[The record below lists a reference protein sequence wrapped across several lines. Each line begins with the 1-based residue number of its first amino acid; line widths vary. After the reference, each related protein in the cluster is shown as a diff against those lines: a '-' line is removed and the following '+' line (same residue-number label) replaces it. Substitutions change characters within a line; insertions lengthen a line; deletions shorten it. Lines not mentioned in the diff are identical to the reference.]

1 LLKKDKFMKKLFS
14 ILLSLGLM
22 TGSMP
27 YALASSPISR
37 VKDIADIEG
46 VRNNILIG
54 YGLVVGLNGTGDSAS
69 SIPFTRQ
76 TLTNMLEKLGVN
88 AKAAESQITTKNVA
102 AVMVTSKMPSYAR
115 QGSRIDVTTS
125 SLGDASSLEGG
136 QLMATALIGA
146 DGNTYAVAQGSII
159 IGGYTMEG
167 NAGTVTKNHPTAGHI
182 ASGATVEME
191 TGHELSD
198 NKRIRLLLRNPDFT
212 TALRLKKALNKAFK
226 EPIAIAVDNQT
237 VDISVP
243 KALRGNLVPIIEK
256 IENTYVRPD
265 TAARIVVDEKTGTI
279 VMGSGVQISDVA
291 ISHANLNIRV
301 TELTEIVQP
310 EGFSDGITAA
320 VPATAI
326 DIDEDAA
333 EFHVLDSGVNL
344 ADLVDGLN
352 ALGVTPRDIIS
363 ILQAIKSAGA
373 LQAEIVVM

>member
-1 LLKKDKFMKKLFS
+1 MKKLFS
-14 ILLSLGLM
+14 IILSLGIVIG
-22 TGSMP
+22 TIP
-27 YALASSPISR
+27 QAFANAPISR

-46 VRNNILIG
+46 VRTNILIG

-88 AKAAESQITTKNVA
+88 AKGVESQITTKNVA
-102 AVMVTSKMPSYAR
+102 AVMVTSKMPSYGR

-136 QLMATALIGA
+136 QLLATALIGA

-159 IGGYTMEG
+159 IGGYTTEG
-167 NAGTVTKNHPTAGHI
+167 NAGAVTKNHPTAGHI
-182 ASGATVEME
+182 ANGATIEME

-198 NKRIRLLLRNPDFT
+198 NTRIRLLLRNPDFT
-212 TALRLKKALNKAFK
+212 TAMRLKEALNKAFR
-226 EPIAIAVDNQT
+226 EPIALAVDNQT
-237 VDISVP
+237 VDVAIP
-243 KALRGNLVPIIEK
+243 QALRGNLVPIIEK
-256 IENTYVRPD
+256 IENIYIRPD
-265 TAARIVVDEKTGTI
+265 SAARIVVDEKTGTI

-301 TELTEIVQP
+301 TELTEVIQP

-320 VPATAI
+320 VPRTAI
-326 DIDEDAA
+326 DVDEDAA
-333 EFHVLDSGVNL
+333 EFHVLDSGANL
-344 ADLVDGLN
+344 ADLIDGLN

>member
-1 LLKKDKFMKKLFS
+1 MKKFFS
-14 ILLSLGLM
+14 IILSLSIAIGTIPM
-22 TGSMP
+22 A
-27 YALASSPISR
+27 YATAPISR

-46 VRNNILIG
+46 VRTNILIG

-88 AKAAESQITTKNVA
+88 AKAVESKITTKNVA
-102 AVMVTSKMPSYAR
+102 AVMVTAKMPSYAR
-115 QGSRIDVTTS
+115 QGSRIDITTS

-136 QLMATALIGA
+136 QLLATPLIAA

-159 IGGYTMEG
+159 IGGYSTEG

-182 ASGATVEME
+182 AGGATVEME

-212 TALRLKKALNKAFK
+212 TAMRLKDAINKEFK
-226 EPIAIAVDNQT
+226 EPVALAVDNQT
-237 VDISVP
+237 VDIAVP
-243 KALRGNLVPIIEK
+243 ASLRGNLVPIINK
-256 IENTYVRPD
+256 VENIYVRPD
-265 TAARIVVDEKTGTI
+265 TAARIVIDEKTGTI

-301 TELTEIVQP
+301 SELTEVVQP

-320 VPATAI
+320 VPATEI
-326 DIDEDAA
+326 EVDEDAA
-333 EFHVLDSGVNL
+333 EFTILDSGANL

>member
-1 LLKKDKFMKKLFS
+1 MLKLKLLKKDKFMKKLFS

-76 TLTNMLEKLGVN
+76 TLTNMLE
-88 AKAAESQITTKNVA
+88 
-102 AVMVTSKMPSYAR
+102 MPSYAR

>member
-1 LLKKDKFMKKLFS
+1 MKKILS
-14 ILLSLGLM
+14 TLLSIGILWSI
-22 TGSMP
+22 TP
-27 YALASSPISR
+27 QALATSPISR

-46 VRNNILIG
+46 VRTNILIG

-76 TLTNMLEKLGVN
+76 SLTNMLEKLGVN
-88 AKAAESQITTKNVA
+88 AKGVESQITTKNVA
-102 AVMVTSKMPSYAR
+102 AVMVTAKMPSYAR
-115 QGSRIDVTTS
+115 QGSKINVTTS

-136 QLMATALIGA
+136 QLLATPLIGA

-159 IGGYTMEG
+159 IGGFTTEG
-167 NAGTVTKNHPTAGHI
+167 NAGAVTQNHPTAGHI
-182 ASGATVEME
+182 SSGATVEME

-212 TALRLKKALNKAFK
+212 TAMRLKKALNKTFK
-226 EPIAIAVDNQT
+226 EPVALAVDNQT
-237 VDISVP
+237 VDVAIP
-243 KALRGNLVPIIEK
+243 PALRSNLVPIIER

-265 TAARIVVDEKTGTI
+265 MAARIVIDEKTGTI

-301 TELTEIVQP
+301 TELTEVVQP
-310 EGFSDGITAA
+310 EGFTDGVTAA
-320 VPATAI
+320 VPATEI
-326 DIDEDAA
+326 EVDEDAA
-333 EFHVLDSGVNL
+333 EFHIIDSGANL

-352 ALGVTPRDIIS
+352 ALGVTPRDVIS

>member
-1 LLKKDKFMKKLFS
+1 MKKLFS
-14 ILLSLGLM
+14 VILSLGLILS
-22 TGSMP
+22 TMP
-27 YALASSPISR
+27 IANATAPISR

-46 VRNNILIG
+46 VRTNILIG

-88 AKAAESQITTKNVA
+88 AKAVESKITTKNVA
-102 AVMVTSKMPSYAR
+102 AVMVTAKMPSYAR
-115 QGSRIDVTTS
+115 QGSRIDITTS

-136 QLMATALIGA
+136 QLLATPLIAA

-159 IGGYTMEG
+159 IGGYSTEG

-182 ASGATVEME
+182 AGGATVEME

-212 TALRLKKALNKAFK
+212 TAMRLKEAINKEFK
-226 EPIAIAVDNQT
+226 EPVALAVDNQT
-237 VDISVP
+237 VDIAVP
-243 KALRGNLVPIIEK
+243 ASLRGNLVPIINK
-256 IENTYVRPD
+256 VENIYVRPD
-265 TAARIVVDEKTGTI
+265 TAARIVIDEKTGTI

-301 TELTEIVQP
+301 SELTEVVQP

-320 VPATAI
+320 VPATEI
-326 DIDEDAA
+326 EVDEDAA
-333 EFHVLDSGVNL
+333 EFTILDSGANL

>member
-1 LLKKDKFMKKLFS
+1 MKKLLSFILS
-14 ILLSLGLM
+14 IGIVWGLM
-22 TGSMP
+22 P
-27 YALASSPISR
+27 QAYATAPISR

-46 VRNNILIG
+46 VRTNILIG

-102 AVMVTSKMPSYAR
+102 AVMVTAKMPSYAR

-136 QLMATALIGA
+136 QLLATPLIAA
-146 DGNTYAVAQGSII
+146 DGETYAVAQGSII
-159 IGGYTMEG
+159 IGGYTTEG
-167 NAGTVTKNHPTAGHI
+167 NAGAVTKNHPTAGHI
-182 ASGATVEME
+182 AGGATVEME

-212 TALRLKKALNKAFK
+212 TAMRLKEALNKTFK
-226 EPIAIAVDNQT
+226 EPVALAVDNQT
-237 VDISVP
+237 VDIAIPQS
-243 KALRGNLVPIIEK
+243 LRGNLVPIIEK

-265 TAARIVVDEKTGTI
+265 TAARIVIDEKTGTI

-301 TELTEIVQP
+301 SELTQVVQP

-320 VPATAI
+320 VPATEI
-326 DIDEDAA
+326 EVDEDAA
-333 EFHVLDSGVNL
+333 EFTVLDSGANL

-352 ALGVTPRDIIS
+352 ALGVTPRDVIS